1 MARRTDRPDI
11 ASTDPDQGSS
21 TVIQTLSVKLRGPL
35 TRYFTNRR
43 IPAHEVDDLVQEVF
57 LRLSAR
63 ELDRVE
69 RPESYVFA
77 TASNLLRDRH
87 RHLTS
92 RAAAGHVPY
101 DDAVH
106 GSLRPTLEPD
116 RILLGTQLITSMVEA
131 LYELP
136 ERTRAVFSLYHFE
149 ELTQAQISDRL
160 GMAIRTVE
168 RNLARANAHLLN
180 RLDL

>member
-1 MARRTDRPDI
+1 MPRRTDHPDT
-11 ASTDPDQGSS
+11 APKDPDPGSS
-21 TVIQTLSVKLRGPL
+21 SVIQALSLKLRGPL
-35 TRYFTNRR
+35 TRYFSNRQ

-63 ELDRVE
+63 ELNRVE
-69 RPESYVFA
+69 RLESYVFA
-77 TASNLLRDRH
+77 TASNLLRDRY

-92 RAAAGHVPY
+92 KAAAAHVSY
-101 DDAVH
+101 DEAVH
-106 GSLRPTLEPD
+106 GSSLPTLEPD
-116 RILLGTQLITSMVEA
+116 RILLGTQLITRMVEA

-180 RLDL
+180 RLGL